1 MIPIL
6 TTFHYAHPLGARGP
20 YFDGL
25 RQGRAMASRCAECGR
40 GSFPPRHCCGR
51 ELRWEELPGSGTVVA
66 ATDGFALIAMD
77 GADNLALGVLR
88 EPAMPGWRVR
98 MAQTP
103 ETVVHPAQ
111 ATYFQVVTD
120 NAMRSE

>member
-1 MIPIL
+1 MIPIV
-6 TTFHYAHPLGARGP
+6 TTFHYTHPLGARGP

-25 RQGRAMASRCAECGR
+25 RQGRAVASRCAECGR
-40 GSFPPRHCCGR
+40 GYFPPRHCCGP

-88 EPAMPGWRVR
+88 EPAPPGCRVR
-98 MAQTP
+98 MARAP
-103 ETVVHPAQ
+103 EQVEHPAQ
-111 ATYFQVVTD
+111 AAFFQVVTS
-120 NAMRSE
+120 NCIASE